1 MSVEGSCG
9 PLDIMAE
16 ESRDCWSDGL
26 NTFAV
31 ENDIVEEVT
40 EEHEEELIGCVAY
53 AVGKTILEGEAEKY
67 YDNQDPLA
75 AAEFA
80 IDGVVD
86 CLTKVCDCGY

>member
-1 MSVEGSCG
+1 MIRHYIN
-9 PLDIMAE
+9 LH
-16 ESRDCWSDGL
+16 
-26 NTFAV
+26 FA
-31 ENDIVEEVT
+31 T
-40 EEHEEELIGCVAY
+40 TT
-53 AVGKTILEGEAEKY
+53 VGKTILEGEAEKY